1 MANQTT
7 GYIEHLKKIKGLSER
22 SIYHY
27 LTYHRH
33 FMDQEITQ
41 DNITKFITSKSNNSV
56 CRGYMLSYLEFLK
69 KDQEF
74 EIPKAKSGTTKKR
87 LIREITPKEM
97 EKIITYGYKQRKR
110 NGLILDLLYYGALRR
125 AEILSIKTNSFNWG
139 KWFADPIQHMEF
151 KVIGKGNKERKV
163 LANIKAIK
171 SLLQLYF
178 NKGIINAFMKPQD
191 IIEKLNS
198 MNDPLFNRLSEWKVW
213 EIVKRCSTRA
223 LQRDIRTHEIRHCV
237 DEDCEILTINGWR
250 RYNEISVGDNIFSY
264 NIEKDIIEKDI
275 IEKINTYTFDGYLNR
290 IKNNYLDYLFTDEH
304 KLPLNILKGKQVN
317 GKNNDYWLNE
327 QLLNIKE
334 LAKIKIK
341 DQ

>member
-1 MANQTT
+1 MSDQTT

-125 AEILSIKTNSFNWG
+125 FEINTIAINLINFE
-139 KWFADPIQHMEF
+139 KWFECGCVGYCEVSVM
-151 KVIGKGNKERKV
+151 GKGNKERIVLMHERTVKV
-163 LANIKAIK
+163 ILDIYLKKGVITP
-171 SLLQLYF
+171 YM
-178 NKGIINAFMKPQD
+178 NKDD
-191 IIEKLNS
+191 IIEKLRS
-198 MNDPLFNRLSEWKVW
+198 MRQTLFNHLNEKTIYLIARKSAEKS
-213 EIVKRCSTRA
+213 IGRA
-223 LQRDIRTHEIRHCV
+223 IRTHEIRHARATHMQDMGV
-237 DEDCEILTINGWR
+237 
-250 RYNEISVGDNIFSY
+250 SA
-264 NIEKDIIEKDI
+264 KDIQH
-275 IEKINTYTFDGYLNR
+275 YLGHSTQQTTE
-290 IKNNYLDYLFTDEH
+290 IYLHTTQ
-304 KLPLNILKGKQVN
+304 KTSLK
-317 GKNNDYWLNE
+317 
-327 QLLNIKE
+327 NIKE
-334 LAKIKIK
+334 KLNAI
-341 DQ
+341 